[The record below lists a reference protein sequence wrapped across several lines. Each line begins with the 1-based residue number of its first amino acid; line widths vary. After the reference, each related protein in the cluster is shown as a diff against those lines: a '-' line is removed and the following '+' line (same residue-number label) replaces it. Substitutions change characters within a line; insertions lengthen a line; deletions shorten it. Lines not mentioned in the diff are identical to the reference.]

1 MRHLHLEALVD
12 LRFKLQET
20 NACTGQIDHGVSR
33 SVYGRD
39 KDGIDF
45 ELTWILPKEAWPTKL
60 VSLTLDLDAEI
71 ARWSNTDTSTCWATN
86 VLDYQ
91 CAS

>member
-1 MRHLHLEALVD
+1 MYLDEVVD
-12 LRFKLQET
+12 LRFKLQEI
-20 NACTGQIDHGVSR
+20 NAYAGQTDHGVPR

-45 ELTWILPKEAWPTKL
+45 ELMWIPPKEAWPAKL

-71 ARWSNTDTSTCWATN
+71 ARWSNTDTSTC
-86 VLDYQ
+86 
-91 CAS
+91 